1 MWLAYSKALA
11 EEAEDNGI
19 PAHTEGWRT
28 RAEYVVLL
36 IIWWDLSATAAYEGW
51 EVRFQARYQDQNYV
65 WVQPIQV

>member
-19 PAHTEGWRT
+19 PTPTKGWRT

-36 IIWWDLSATAAYEGW
+36 IIWWDLSATEAYEDW
-51 EVRFQARYQDQNYV
+51 EFRFQARYQDQNYV
-65 WVQPIQV
+65 WVHPIQV